1 MKKINYIFLGVML
14 LALSSCFKKDN
25 WEEPDA
31 QIKGTIIDSYT
42 GKPLLTSQADWGIRY
57 WERSWT
63 ESVPLTRSIPVK
75 QDGTY
80 SNNKLFAGTYD
91 MLPYGGPFWP
101 ILDTAKNVIL
111 GAGKSGA
118 QDFTVTPY
126 LQLIDFETSLEGTNL
141 TLKVRLKAPIRFGLP
156 NLVELKPFLS
166 LTNFVGESNYIN
178 IGEYSNPVLNT
189 RIDFQN
195 TSWMDKF
202 GDVETSPVLTIGPL
216 PVKSGYTYNVRV
228 GANVNDANRKYN
240 YTEIKQ
246 VIVP

>member
-1 MKKINYIFLGVML
+1 MKNINYIFLAVML
-14 LALSSCFKKDN
+14 VSFSSCFKKDN

-31 QIKGTIIDSYT
+31 QIKGNIIDSYT
-42 GKPLLTSQADWGIRY
+42 GQPLLSSQAEWGIRI

-63 ESVPLTRSIPVK
+63 ESVPINQNIPVK

-80 SNNKLFAGTYD
+80 SNSKLFAGTYD

-101 ILDTAKNVIL
+101 TMDTVKNFVL
-111 GAGKSGA
+111 GGGKSGT

-126 LQLIDFETSLEGTNL
+126 LQLLDFETSLQGTDL

-156 NLVELKPFLS
+156 NLIDVKPFLS

-178 IGEYSNPVLNT
+178 IAEFNDK
-189 RIDFQN
+189 RIQVNKPWIDAY
-195 TSWMDKF
+195 

-240 YTEIKQ
+240 YSEIKQ